1 MRNLVPTA
9 MNSCTVVLCNVMAYS
24 RGEQLDELWKLH
36 FRRKIR
42 QEHASIGKTKYF
54 FLTW

>member
-9 MNSCTVVLCNVMAYS
+9 MNSHTVVLCNVMPYS
-24 RGEQLDELWKLH
+24 KGEQLDELWKLH

-42 QEHASIGKTKYF
+42 QEPCIN
-54 FLTW
+54 

>member
-1 MRNLVPTA
+1 MKYSFIMRNLVPTA
-9 MNSCTVVLCNVMAYS
+9 MNSHTVVLCNVMAYS

-42 QEHASIGKTKYF
+42 QEPCIN
-54 FLTW
+54 